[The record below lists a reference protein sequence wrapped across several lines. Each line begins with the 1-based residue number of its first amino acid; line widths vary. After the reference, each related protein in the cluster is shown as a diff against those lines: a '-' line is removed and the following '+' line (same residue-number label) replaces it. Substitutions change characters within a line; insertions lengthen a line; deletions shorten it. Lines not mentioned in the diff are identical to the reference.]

1 MSIVKKEELDIIYDK
16 YAVLGI
22 ISKRICNIMLNK
34 SVLCLDY
41 LAEKIFPEIINHE
54 EEEEEEEEEEAAKV
68 IQKNYRIHLRQR
80 RTASSSTESTNNT
93 SWSLW

>member
-1 MSIVKKEELDIIYDK
+1 MTIVKKEELDIIYDK

-41 LAEKIFPEIINHE
+41 LVDKLFPEIINQE
-54 EEEEEEEEEEAAKV
+54 EQQEEEAAKV

-80 RTASSSTESTNNT
+80 RTATSSTESANNT
-93 SWSLW
+93 TSSSWSLW

>member
-41 LAEKIFPEIINHE
+41 LAEKIFPEIINQ
-54 EEEEEEEEEEAAKV
+54 EEEEEEAAKV

-80 RTASSSTESTNNT
+80 RTATSSTESANNT
-93 SWSLW
+93 TSSSWSLW

>member
-41 LAEKIFPEIINHE
+41 LVDKLFPEIINHE
-54 EEEEEEEEEEAAKV
+54 EQHEEVAAKV

-93 SWSLW
+93 SSSWSLW

>member
-41 LAEKIFPEIINHE
+41 LVDKLFPEIINQE
-54 EEEEEEEEEEAAKV
+54 EEQEQEAAKV

-80 RTASSSTESTNNT
+80 RTASNSTESTNNT
-93 SWSLW
+93 ISSSWSLW

>member
-1 MSIVKKEELDIIYDK
+1 MTIVKKEELDIIYDK

-41 LAEKIFPEIINHE
+41 LVDKLFPEIINQE
-54 EEEEEEEEEEAAKV
+54 EQQQEEAAKV

-80 RTASSSTESTNNT
+80 RTITSSTESTNNT
-93 SWSLW
+93 TSSSWSLW

>member
-54 EEEEEEEEEEAAKV
+54 EEEEEEEEEAAKV

-80 RTASSSTESTNNT
+80 RTASSSTESSNNT

>member
-41 LAEKIFPEIINHE
+41 LVEKIFPEIINQ
-54 EEEEEEEEEEAAKV
+54 EEEEEEEAAKV

-93 SWSLW
+93 SSWSLW

>member
-1 MSIVKKEELDIIYDK
+1 MTIVKKEELDIIYDK

-41 LAEKIFPEIINHE
+41 LVDKLFPEIISQE
-54 EEEEEEEEEEAAKV
+54 EQQQEDAAKV

-80 RTASSSTESTNNT
+80 RTITNSTESTNNT
-93 SWSLW
+93 TSSSWSFW

>member
-41 LAEKIFPEIINHE
+41 LVDKLFPEIINQE
-54 EEEEEEEEEEAAKV
+54 EEEEQEAAKV

-93 SWSLW
+93 SSSSWSLW

>member
-41 LAEKIFPEIINHE
+41 LVDKLFPEIINQE
-54 EEEEEEEEEEAAKV
+54 EEQEEAAKV

-93 SWSLW
+93 SSSSWSLW

>member
-41 LAEKIFPEIINHE
+41 LAEKIFPEIINQ
-54 EEEEEEEEEEAAKV
+54 EEEEEEAAKV

-93 SWSLW
+93 TSSSWSLW

>member
-54 EEEEEEEEEEAAKV
+54 EEEEEEAAKV

-93 SWSLW
+93 SRSSWSLW

>member
-22 ISKRICNIMLNK
+22 ISKRICNIMFNK
-34 SVLCLDY
+34 SVLYLDY
-41 LAEKIFPEIINHE
+41 LAEKILPEIIKN
-54 EEEEEEEEEEAAKV
+54 EEEEEEEAAKV

-93 SWSLW
+93 TSSSWSLW

>member
-41 LAEKIFPEIINHE
+41 LVDKLFPEIINQE
-54 EEEEEEEEEEAAKV
+54 EEQEQEAAKV

-93 SWSLW
+93 TSSSWSLW

>member
-1 MSIVKKEELDIIYDK
+1 MTIVKKEELDIIYDK

-41 LAEKIFPEIINHE
+41 LVDKLFPEIISQE
-54 EEEEEEEEEEAAKV
+54 EQQQEDAAKV

-80 RTASSSTESTNNT
+80 RTITSSTESTNNT
-93 SWSLW
+93 TSSSWSLW

>member
-54 EEEEEEEEEEAAKV
+54 EEEEEEEEEAAKV

>member
-1 MSIVKKEELDIIYDK
+1 MTIVKKEELDIIYDK

-41 LAEKIFPEIINHE
+41 LVDKLFPEIISQE
-54 EEEEEEEEEEAAKV
+54 EQQQEDAAKV

-80 RTASSSTESTNNT
+80 RTITNSTESTNNT
-93 SWSLW
+93 TSSSWSLW

>member
-54 EEEEEEEEEEAAKV
+54 EEEEEEEEAAKV